1 MTRQCYLLNYTL
13 DYEEENATLNSQD
26 RILTVTST
34 DIVPQNC
41 KDVIRSLTCAA
52 VYPGCNPDNDLP
64 QGLCE
69 DECVEYVIAGECA
82 KPILNS
88 AQLAAAS
95 GNPVS
100 FSFLECNTPLG
111 FVEEHDASFINS
123 SLDIE
128 NCINISS
135 KFKQFTVSN
144 HYGLDTYKYLY
155 LTCQFVCGC
164 KSDGLDARFSSL

>member
-1 MTRQCYLLNYTL
+1 MTRQCYLLNYTF

-64 QGLCE
+64 QGLCK
-69 DECVEYVIAGECA
+69 DECVEYVISGECA
-82 KPILNS
+82 QPIMNS
-88 AQLAAAS
+88 AELAAAS
-95 GNPVS
+95 GNPVP
-100 FSFLECNTPLG
+100 FSFLECDTPLG

-135 KFKQFTVSN
+135 KFKTFYSEQFLW
-144 HYGLDTYKYLY
+144 YGY
-155 LTCQFVCGC
+155 
-164 KSDGLDARFSSL
+164 S